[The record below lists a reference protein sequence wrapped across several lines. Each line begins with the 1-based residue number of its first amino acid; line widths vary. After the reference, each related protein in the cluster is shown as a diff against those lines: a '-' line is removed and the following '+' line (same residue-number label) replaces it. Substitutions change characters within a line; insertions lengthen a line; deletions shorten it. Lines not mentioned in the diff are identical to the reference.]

1 MNEQVISAPLRRNET
16 PALYTD
22 TGRVLFNRPEHV
34 ALPDPPRVI
43 ALPRLG
49 LGVRRS
55 RQATRHDVGE
65 MLERDAVGAARLEV
79 VLTARSL
86 ADYW

>member
-1 MNEQVISAPLRRNET
+1 
-16 PALYTD
+16 
-22 TGRVLFNRPEHV
+22 
-34 ALPDPPRVI
+34 
-43 ALPRLG
+43 
-49 LGVRRS
+49 
-55 RQATRHDVGE
+55 